1 MKAKPPLA
9 GRRLSRWAAVQAS
22 MLALILALASL
33 GAPTQARQA
42 RAWTSLTAD
51 RIAVGLGD
59 SLTVIV
65 QENASAANSAQSAA
79 RRNAQLGGQAGAMGK
94 APEGGDL
101 ALRGQF
107 QGDGSSGRSDRLA
120 AQISVTVVE
129 VLANGDLRVTGEQM
143 IRVNGQNTRISV
155 SGRARPADISGG
167 NTILSTRLSDARI
180 AYDGE
185 GLVSRSARPG
195 LIGRLIGLF

>member
-1 MKAKPPLA
+1 MTAM
-9 GRRLSRWAAVQAS
+9 SR
-22 MLALILALASL
+22 ALAIAGLVLSL
-33 GAPTQARQA
+33 TAGSCSAVQARQA
-42 RAWTSLTAD
+42 RDWTALTAD
-51 RIAVGLGD
+51 RVATRVGD

-79 RRNAQLGGQAGAMGK
+79 RRNAQLGAQAARIGQA
-94 APEGGDL
+94 PDGGDL
-101 ALRGQF
+101 ALRGQY

-120 AQISVTVVE
+120 AQISVTVIE
-129 VLANGDLRVTGEQM
+129 VLANGDLRVAGEQM
-143 IRVNGQNTRISV
+143 MRVNGQNTRISV

-185 GLVSRSARPG
+185 GMVSRSARPG
-195 LIGRLIGLF
+195 LAARLLSLF